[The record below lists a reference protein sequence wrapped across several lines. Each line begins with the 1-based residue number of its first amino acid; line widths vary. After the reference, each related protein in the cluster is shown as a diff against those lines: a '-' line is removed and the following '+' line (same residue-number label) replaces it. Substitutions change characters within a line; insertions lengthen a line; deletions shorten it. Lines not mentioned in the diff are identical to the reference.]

1 MSDLFTEPHSLTR
14 FCEAKVQIIYEIG
27 TRMGDK
33 LQFDEASPPNGL
45 TP

>member
-14 FCEAKVQIIYEIG
+14 FCEAKVQIIYEMG

-33 LQFDEASPPNGL
+33 LQLGLTPNGL